1 MPTLRSRHARLAGL
15 VLLAVPAAA
24 HAQQNTLLRDWSL
37 ISFGNA
43 SSSSNIEGRAM
54 IGGNLTGPASDY
66 GTRLTPASN
75 FLGQDVLR
83 VGGTINK
90 QNINMAAGNIRHG
103 STVSGNTN
111 FNGGGQRVL
120 DAATASMVNDARLLL
135 TADSAFYRNLPATGS
150 VAIPTGQ
157 PTGVTFNAVPQG
169 ALSRAV
175 FNLPAGFF
183 AANTIQQIDINL
195 NGASGVLI
203 NVPGTS
209 INFTSNANFVGNF
222 NTNNARSR
230 VIWNFYE
237 ATTINLQGKAFQGAI
252 LAPFAAL
259 THQGV
264 ISGSVAVAS
273 INQQSEIHLPG
284 FAAVIPTPGSAAL
297 ALVGT
302 LAATRRRRA
311 A

>member
-1 MPTLRSRHARLAGL
+1 MSSIRAHVLRAAAGL
-15 VLLAVPAAA
+15 VLSVTAASA
-24 HAQQNTLLRDWSL
+24 SGQSNTLLRDWSL

-54 IGGNLTGPASDY
+54 IGGSLTGSTSDY
-66 GTRLTPASN
+66 GTRLTPASS

-111 FNGGGQRVL
+111 FNGGGQRVF
-120 DAATASMVNDARLLL
+120 DASTASLIDDARRLL
-135 TADSAFYRNLPATGS
+135 TADSAFYRTVPATGN
-150 VAIPTGQ
+150 VAIPSGQ
-157 PTGVTFNAVPQG
+157 PAAVTFNAVPTG
-169 ALSRAV
+169 SLNLAV

-183 AANTIQQIDINL
+183 AANSIQQIDINL

-209 INFTSNANFVGNF
+209 INFSSNGNFVQSF
-222 NTNNARSR
+222 NTDNVRRR
-230 VIWNFYE
+230 VLWNFYE

-259 THQGV
+259 TNQGV

-284 FAAVIPTPGSAAL
+284 FQAVIPSPGIGAMGVVGV
-297 ALVGT
+297 LVLG
-302 LAATRRRRA
+302 RRRR
-311 A
+311 